1 MWLVEGGNPAVCC
14 LRLQCK
20 GYLKAGLRVFAKP
33 KIFQVAFAVGGLLGQ
48 MAHPIKLPQ
57 PTMPVDAGQA
67 AMPGRGLAVCR
78 EILYTAHTPVLRVSS
93 NGKAPASQA
102 DYAGSIPVTRS
113 NFFPMP
119 FFPVWD
125 FYWLVC

>member
-1 MWLVEGGNPAVCC
+1 MLYWFL
-14 LRLQCK
+14 LIHYK
-20 GYLKAGLRVFAKP
+20 GYLKAGLRVSAKP

-48 MAHPIKLPQ
+48 MVHPIKLPQ
-57 PTMPVDAGQA
+57 PTMPVDSGQA
-67 AMPGRGLAVCR
+67 TMPGHGLAVCR
-78 EILYTAHTPVLRVSS
+78 EILYTARTPVLRVSS

-119 FFPVWD
+119 FSRHGIFIG
-125 FYWLVC
+125 